1 MYSDYPN
8 RHERRTRSTTKMS
21 QWDDNTPIYLQLRD
35 AVLRRIV
42 LGTLVEGE
50 AVPSVRQV
58 AGEEKINPLTV
69 SKAYQLLVD
78 QSLLEKRR
86 GLGMFVAPGAQVAA
100 LEQEKSLF
108 VDQEWPRIRQRMQ
121 TLGISLDDLP
131 WPTDA
136 GDGI

>member
-1 MYSDYPN
+1 
-8 RHERRTRSTTKMS
+8 MS
-21 QWDDNTPIYLQLRD
+21 QWDDNIPIYLQLRD

-42 LGTLVEGE
+42 LGTLIEGE

-78 QSLLEKRR
+78 QGLLEKRR
-86 GLGMFVAPGAQVAA
+86 GLGMFVAQGAQVAA
-100 LEQEKSLF
+100 FQQEREIF
-108 VDQEWPRIRQRMQ
+108 IEQEWPRVRQRMQ
-121 TLGISLDDLP
+121 VLGITLQDLP

-136 GDGI
+136 GDGQ